1 MNTNS
6 AGRSKKYDAPWGGS
20 MTLLAVLMLLAP
32 FSAFAYVDP
41 GTGTILW
48 QMLLGL
54 VVGVSFYSRRIIGW
68 LTKKR
73 R

>member
-1 MNTNS
+1 MNRYS
-6 AGRSKKYDAPWGGS
+6 AGRSRKCDAPWGGP
-20 MTLLAVLMLLAP
+20 MTMLAVLMLLAP
-32 FSAFAYVDP
+32 VSAFAYVDP

-68 LTKKR
+68 FTKKR